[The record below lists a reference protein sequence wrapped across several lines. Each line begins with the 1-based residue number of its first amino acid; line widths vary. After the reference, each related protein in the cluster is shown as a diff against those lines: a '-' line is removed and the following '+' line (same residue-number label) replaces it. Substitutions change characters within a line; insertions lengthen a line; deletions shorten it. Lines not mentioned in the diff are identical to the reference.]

1 MFIHFY
7 GNGIKTNGGIFMNTF
22 IKDYVMFEEISS
34 YWKTW
39 AHENN
44 FENKKWV
51 VAVSGGKDSTIV
63 AALAAK
69 IFGKDNVVGVLLP
82 CEHQSDIN
90 DSYKVVDLYCGDYIE
105 INIGDM
111 FNSLFNNIAKK
122 YENVDLTNTRINIP
136 PRLRMTATYAVA
148 QAVDGIVLNTSNLTE
163 DILGYCTLYGDT
175 AGSYAPIQGLTVT
188 EVLQLG
194 DYLKIPHELLYK
206 APADGLQ
213 DKTDEER
220 LGLKYSD
227 VDKYIRDNVGSY
239 GFKRKVL
246 IKYYANK
253 FKLDMIRIP
262 GPKFLDY
269 NNYMPYKRGE

>member
-1 MFIHFY
+1 MNEQFDVEYAFNVINNHWQEWLVY
-7 GNGIKTNGGIFMNTF
+7 NGL
-22 IKDYVMFEEISS
+22 
-34 YWKTW
+34 
-39 AHENN
+39 
-44 FENKKWV
+44 ENKKMI
-51 VAVSGGKDSTIV
+51 VAISGGKDSTIV

-82 CEHQSDIN
+82 CEQQSDIN

-105 INIGDM
+105 INIGDI
-111 FNSLFNNIAKK
+111 FNSLFNNIVKK
-122 YENVDLTNTRINIP
+122 YKDSDLTNTRINIP

-206 APADGLQ
+206 TPADGLQ

-227 VDKYIRDNVGSY
+227 VDKYIRNNVGSY
-239 GFKRKVL
+239 IFKRNVL
-246 IKYYANK
+246 IKYYDNK
-253 FKLDMIRIP
+253 FKLDMIHIP

-269 NNYMPYKRGE
+269 NNYITNIKGE